1 VSLVEQVK
9 SRVLEPAVLRVYQWR
24 GDPVARVLSPETKL
38 DPYPLWADLRRR
50 GPLFR
55 SPLGVWATSSHATA
69 TKVLRDPR
77 FSSSP
82 VHQSGY
88 KPPVYPP
95 DDPRAGLPAA
105 DLLTLDPPDHT
116 RLRRLVSKAFNP
128 KVIPDLEAWI
138 REVADRLLD
147 GIDAPAGFDLIETFA
162 LPLPIA
168 VICHLLGVPIE
179 DQAKF
184 RVWGHDIATTLEP
197 QTDVAA
203 KNRTRASEL
212 ALTAYLRDL
221 VEKRRT
227 EPDDSLLSFLV
238 AAEEEGDRLSSGE
251 LVATAALLLV
261 AGFETTVNL
270 IGNAT
275 VALLGEP
282 EQWRRLGEEP
292 ALVPAAVE
300 ELLRYDSPVQM
311 TSRIAT
317 DDIELDG
324 ATLPKGAAIL
334 VAIGGANR
342 DPDVF
347 DHPDQLRIDR
357 PEASRHLAFSL
368 GIHHCLGAALARLEG
383 RVAID
388 ELTRRYPKLEVVG
401 IPTRRQLLV
410 LRGYEQLAVRTPSS
424 SMISL
429 ALASPEFR
437 EPSVSMGEQQRSNRT
452 SVPPRAER
460 SV

>member
-1 VSLVEQVK
+1 
-9 SRVLEPAVLRVYQWR
+9 
-24 GDPVARVLSPETKL
+24 
-38 DPYPLWADLRRR
+38 
-50 GPLFR
+50 
-55 SPLGVWATSSHATA
+55 
-69 TKVLRDPR
+69 
-77 FSSSP
+77 
-82 VHQSGY
+82 
-88 KPPVYPP
+88 
-95 DDPRAGLPAA
+95 
-105 DLLTLDPPDHT
+105 
-116 RLRRLVSKAFNP
+116 
-128 KVIPDLEAWI
+128 
-138 REVADRLLD
+138 
-147 GIDAPAGFDLIETFA
+147 
-162 LPLPIA
+162 
-168 VICHLLGVPIE
+168 
-179 DQAKF
+179 
-184 RVWGHDIATTLEP
+184 
-197 QTDVAA
+197 
-203 KNRTRASEL
+203 
-212 ALTAYLRDL
+212 

-227 EPDDSLLSFLV
+227 EPDDSLLSSLV

-261 AGFETTVNL
+261 AGFETSVNL

-317 DDIELDG
+317 EDIELDG
-324 ATLPKGAAIL
+324 AGTVPRGAAIL

-347 DHPDQLRIDR
+347 DHPDSLRMDR

-383 RVAID
+383 RVAIG

-401 IPTRRQLLV
+401 IPTRRRLLV

-424 SMISL
+424 SMMSGHD
-429 ALASPEFR
+429 AAQ
-437 EPSVSMGEQQRSNRT
+437 GGT
-452 SVPPRAER
+452 ER
-460 SV
+460 SLSDGHPTTSRATG